1 MEEEKLEIYQET
13 LEKGIKQ
20 REAIEGTVKEIFKKE
35 IKNIFLV
42 GCGGSLGCMYPL
54 KYIMDINSE
63 LPVFT
68 YNSSEFLALDPVS
81 LGEKSLVILSS
92 YSGKTQETVDA
103 AKHVNE
109 KGGTTICFTGEEGS
123 PLAQAVN
130 YVFTNKADEGVTD
143 SKIIMLYQII
153 FNVLKYTD
161 DYQKYDEMMKV
172 LDVLPEK
179 LVDIKRKVEDRAE
192 KFAQAKKDEEFFM
205 TIGSGPNWGE
215 TYVYAT
221 CILEEMQWIHAQP
234 VHAGEYFHGAFEI
247 VREDTNLIV
256 FKGEDK
262 TRSLIDRVEE
272 FSNKY
277 SNNITL
283 IDTKEYN
290 NLENISDDF
299 KGYLSPLILSAVM
312 DVFSKKLASARNHPL
327 ETRKYMGKVDY

>member
-1 MEEEKLEIYQET
+1 MGKDKLQIYQET

-20 REAIEGTVKEIFKKE
+20 RAAIEKTVKKIFKNKIE
-35 IKNIFLV
+35 NIFLV

-54 KYIMDINSE
+54 QYIMDINSE

-81 LGEKSLVILSS
+81 LGKNSLVILSS
-92 YSGKTQETVDA
+92 YSGQTKETVDT
-103 AKHVNE
+103 AKYVNR
-109 KGGTTICFTGEEGS
+109 KGGITICFTGEDGS
-123 PLAQAVN
+123 PLAQAVD

-161 DYQKYDEMMKV
+161 DYQKYDEIMEV
-172 LDVLPEK
+172 LDLLPEK
-179 LVDIKRKVEDRAE
+179 LVEIKRKVEERAE
-192 KFAQAKKDEEFFM
+192 KFAQANKNEEFFM

-247 VREDTNLIV
+247 VREDTNLLI

-272 FSNKY
+272 FSYKY

-283 IDTKEYN
+283 IDTKDYN
-290 NLENISDDF
+290 NIVNISDEF

-312 DVFSKKLASARNHPL
+312 DVFSKKLAEARNHSL